1 MNFLN
6 YEKLLKKFSETR
18 KCTCNELV
26 QFETID
32 EIECDWGIHVVIQ
45 CPKCEELFSID
56 TECPAFRSMLDL
68 ENTNMGLFS
77 GKEKFDYKKN
87 SHPL

>member
-1 MNFLN
+1 M
-6 YEKLLKKFSETR
+6 LKKFSETR
-18 KCTCNELV
+18 RCTCNELV
-26 QFETID
+26 EFETID

-45 CPKCEELFSID
+45 CPKCEELFSVD
-56 TECPAFRSMLDL
+56 TECPAFRSILDL

>member
-1 MNFLN
+1 MNFWDDR
-6 YEKLLKKFSETR
+6 KLLKKFSELR
-18 KCTCNELV
+18 RCTCNEIV
-26 QFETID
+26 EFETID
-32 EIECDWGIHVVIQ
+32 EIECDWGSHIVIQ

-56 TECPAFRSMLDL
+56 AECPAFRSVLDL

>member
-1 MNFLN
+1 MNFLD
-6 YEKLLKKFSETR
+6 YEKLLKKFSEKR

-26 QFETID
+26 EFETID

-56 TECPAFRSMLDL
+56 TECPAFRSVLEL